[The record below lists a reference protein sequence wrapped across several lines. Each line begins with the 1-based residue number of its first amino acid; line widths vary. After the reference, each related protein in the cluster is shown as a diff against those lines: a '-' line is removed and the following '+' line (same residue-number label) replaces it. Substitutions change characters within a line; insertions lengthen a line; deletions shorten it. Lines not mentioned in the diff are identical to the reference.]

1 MLKKLVDAAFEKF
14 CETDT
19 PELQQLCTEKAQKVL
34 SMTVIS
40 EDVLAK
46 TSLNPETIFAE
57 LFQDV
62 GSAYE
67 LVAFEAGFKACSEC
81 IKLLMGL
88 EAEADPIEE

>member
-1 MLKKLVDAAFEKF
+1 MFRKLVDAAFEKF

-34 SMTVIS
+34 SMTVIP

-46 TSLNPETIFAE
+46 SSLKPETIFAE

-67 LVAFEAGFKACSEC
+67 LVAFEAGFKACTEC
-81 IKLLMGL
+81 IKALIGL
-88 EAEADPIEE
+88 EAKEYPTEK